1 MPNPAYDLH
10 IHSCLSPCGDDE
22 MTPANIVGMAAVKEL
37 ELIAV
42 TDHSTCKNCGA
53 VLRLAE
59 EYGVLAVPGMELT
72 TAEEVHVVCLFEDLH
87 AAMDFDEYVY
97 SKLPDIQNAEK
108 IFGKQ
113 QIMDEDETVTGM
125 VDKLLINATSISFD
139 DVYGLVEERGGV
151 MIPAHLDK
159 STTSLIS
166 NLGFIPPDSRFA
178 TAELKNFGNLHRLA
192 KEHPYLEQCRI
203 ISNSDAHY
211 LQDIHEPEHTLY
223 IEEMTRK
230 AVIRALKQGMPHIV

>member
-1 MPNPAYDLH
+1 VPNPAYDLH

-42 TDHSTCKNCGA
+42 TDHSSCKNCGA

-97 SKLPDIQNAEK
+97 SKLPDIANVEK

-113 QIMDEDETVTGM
+113 QIMDEEETVTGT
-125 VDKLLINATSISFD
+125 VEKLLINATSISFD

-166 NLGFIPPDSRFA
+166 NLGFIPPDAKFV
-178 TAELKNFGNLHRLA
+178 TAEVKNFGNLHRLA
-192 KEHPYLEQCRI
+192 KEHPYLEKCRI
-203 ISNSDAHY
+203 LSNSDAHY

-223 IEEMTRK
+223 VEEMTRR
-230 AVIRALKQGMPHIV
+230 AVIRALKQGVPHIL